1 MRRTLLRSALGWVL
15 VAVAL
20 RGVVLLPEQCPTVA
34 AEDLRASAAEAVG
47 WFERNQRPDGR
58 WLYRYDVDAGRDL
71 GGYNLTR
78 HGGVTMSLY
87 QAAAAGHDGALEAA
101 DAGAAWALDRLVAV
115 EGGRA
120 FGPEGDV
127 VPVGASGLL
136 VAGLAERRAL
146 TGERDHD
153 DDLRALGRFLA
164 AMVQPSG
171 AVVAYWDLER
181 GAPLS
186 DDPSPFFTGEVYWAL
201 ALLHRELPGEG
212 WDAIAGRVGRYLV
225 AERDRAER
233 WFPDIS
239 DHWAAYGL
247 ATQAAWSGSSGSG
260 TGEAHRTYAARQA
273 GIAGFQVRW
282 ESQRTGERT
291 NELVRGGPTLGAGL
305 GTLGE
310 QLAGLWRLAETEPDL
325 ADLRGPLAT
334 RTGCVAGMLVE
345 RQVSGAEARDAAE
358 PDRARGAWFQ
368 RGITQ
373 MDDQQHALSALLY
386 AEPIVASQPVQVDE
400 PWGADVPLTLLVVA
414 LVLALDPV
422 RAGLAARRAGGHRP
436 ATRRLAVAGSAI
448 SLVVTVG
455 AAAAGGP
462 LLDALEVSAP
472 TLRIGAGLVLLVT
485 GVIDL
490 VRPSGAR
497 RLSATDSARAED
509 AGATGPR
516 SGLASALIP
525 VAVPTMLRPAA
536 LVTALSAGA
545 DGGLALSALSALL
558 AGVVVVTLAETT
570 SSGRSERSPSPGD
583 EQTLARWAVRV
594 GAAVLVVVAV
604 ALTADGIYDV

>member
-1 MRRTLLRSALGWVL
+1 MVRRTLLRSALGWVL

-20 RGVVLLPEQCPTVA
+20 RGVVLLPEQCPAVA

-101 DAGAAWALDRLVAV
+101 DLGAAWALDRLVQV
-115 EGGRA
+115 EGGLA

-164 AMVQPSG
+164 AMVEPSG
-171 AVVAYWDLER
+171 AVVAYWDLDGR
-181 GAPLS
+181 QPLS

-201 ALLHRELPGEG
+201 ALLHRELPDEG
-212 WDAIAGRVGRYLV
+212 WGAVADRVGRYLAV
-225 AERDRAER
+225 ERDRVER

-247 ATQAAWSGSSGSG
+247 ATQAAWPGSTGPA
-260 TGEAHRTYAARQA
+260 TGEVHRTYATRQA

-282 ESQRTGERT
+282 ESQRTGQPS
-291 NELVRGGPTLGAGL
+291 NELVRGSPTLGAGL

-310 QLAGLWRLAETEPDL
+310 QLAGLWRLAGTDPGL
-325 ADLRGPLAT
+325 SGLRHPLAT
-334 RTGCVAGMLVE
+334 RAGCVAGMLVE
-345 RQVSGAEARDAAE
+345 RQITGAEAADEAE

-386 AEPIVASQPVQVDE
+386 AEPIVASQPVQVEE
-400 PWGADVPLTLLVVA
+400 PWGADVPLALLVVA
-414 LVLALDPV
+414 LVLALDPI
-422 RAGLAARRAGGHRP
+422 RAGLAARRAGGHP
-436 ATRRLAVAGSAI
+436 TATRRLALAGSTI
-448 SLVVTVG
+448 SLLG
-455 AAAAGGP
+455 AVLAGAAGGP
-462 LLDALEVSAP
+462 LLDALDASAP
-472 TLRIGAGLVLLVT
+472 TLRVGAGLVLLVT
-485 GVIDL
+485 ALVDL
-490 VRPSGAR
+490 VRPSGQR
-497 RLSATDSARAED
+497 RPASIDAPALED
-509 AGATGPR
+509 KAIGTR
-516 SGLASALIP
+516 SGVASAITP

-536 LVTALSAGA
+536 LVTALSLGA
-545 DGGLALSALSALL
+545 DGGLAVTALSAAI
-558 AGVVVVTLAETT
+558 AGLVVVVLAEVT
-570 SSGRSERSPSPGD
+570 SSRRVGTSPSVMSGQP
-583 EQTLARWAVRV
+583 LARWALRV
-594 GAAVLVVVAV
+594 AAAVLVIVAV

>member
-1 MRRTLLRSALGWVL
+1 MVRRTLLRSALGWVL

-20 RGVVLLPEQCPTVA
+20 RGVVLLPEQCPAVA
-34 AEDLRASAAEAVG
+34 PEDLRASAAEAVG
-47 WFERNQRPDGR
+47 WFERNQRSDGR

-87 QAAAAGHDGALEAA
+87 QAATAGHDGALAVA
-101 DAGAAWALDRLVAV
+101 DRGAAWALDRLVEV
-115 EGGRA
+115 EGGLA

-127 VPVGASGLL
+127 VPVGATGLL

-164 AMVQPSG
+164 AMVEPSG
-171 AVVAYWDLER
+171 AVVAYWDLDR
-181 GAPLS
+181 DRPLS

-212 WDAIAGRVGRYLV
+212 WGAVADRVGRYL
-225 AERDRAER
+225 ADERDRAER

-247 ATQAAWSGSSGSG
+247 ATQVVDWPEAGWSVPS
-260 TGEAHRTYAARQA
+260 EAHRAYAERQA
-273 GIAGFQVRW
+273 GMAGFQVRW
-282 ESQRTGERT
+282 ESQRTGEPA

-310 QLAGLWRLAETEPDL
+310 QLAGLWRVADTDL
-325 ADLRGPLAT
+325 DLSGLREPLAA
-334 RTGCVAGMLVE
+334 RTACVAGMLVE
-345 RQVSGAEARDAAE
+345 RQVSEAEAGEAVE
-358 PDRARGAWFQ
+358 PDQARGAWFQ

-400 PWGADVPLTLLVVA
+400 PWGPDVPLALLAVALLV
-414 LVLALDPV
+414 ALDPV
-422 RAGLAARRAGGHRP
+422 RAAGAARTVGGSRRP
-436 ATRRLAVAGSAI
+436 AL
-448 SLVVTVG
+448 VG
-455 AAAAGGP
+455 AATAVVAAALLAAAGGP
-462 LLDALEVSAP
+462 LLEALDVSAP
-472 TLRIGAGLVLLVT
+472 TLRVGVGLVLLVT
-485 GVIDL
+485 GLGDL
-490 VRPSGAR
+490 VRAGEPVDRAPV
-497 RLSATDSARAED
+497 ATAW
-509 AGATGPR
+509 GGVV
-516 SGLASALIP
+516 P

-536 LVTALSAGA
+536 VVASLGAGA
-545 DGGLALSALSALL
+545 DGGMALVLGVAVLAAALVVVL
-558 AGVVVVTLAETT
+558 AGRRAGTAIEPALW
-570 SSGRSERSPSPGD
+570 
-583 EQTLARWAVRV
+583 RWARRLV
-594 GAAVLVVVAV
+594 GAVLVVVAV
-604 ALTADGIYDV
+604 AITADGIYDV